1 MDASI
6 SMDDTSSKRH
16 RIQCADC
23 KKAFIWQQAYWQSRT
38 PGSQDAAG
46 YDYVC
51 RAFCPHCGAIV
62 CDGIGSSHWEW
73 YGENRLLN
81 ASKELPPTLPPDLEW
96 IPDDE
101 RGVEFMKEYH
111 EKWGK
116 RRLPKDLWVP
126 VSKHHLDLS
135 AVADF
140 KEIPFQSSKARPLKA
155 FLAEL
160 WKSLVQLRTLTRRSP
175 ADSVASVSNML
186 DDGHEN
192 KMREAY
198 FHEDDYCQIEI
209 LPASNWNYYVS
220 QLQKLGRF
228 SDDHF
233 DGVGWTNMQLRGESP
248 QQMKSLNINAKD
260 LTSSLSQILVP
271 FDRVL
276 TGYSSLR
283 EEAEQTMA
291 FGSETSSIIFVEYDS
306 NDIVEAIWLDFGIA
320 SQEDKQLAL
329 TALQHLGRMSE
340 LILVD
345 WNLGR
350 IIELSDHDK
359 LISYFGL

>member
-1 MDASI
+1 
-6 SMDDTSSKRH
+6 
-16 RIQCADC
+16 
-23 KKAFIWQQAYWQSRT
+23 
-38 PGSQDAAG
+38 
-46 YDYVC
+46 
-51 RAFCPHCGAIV
+51 
-62 CDGIGSSHWEW
+62 
-73 YGENRLLN
+73 
-81 ASKELPPTLPPDLEW
+81 
-96 IPDDE
+96 
-101 RGVEFMKEYH
+101 
-111 EKWGK
+111 
-116 RRLPKDLWVP
+116 
-126 VSKHHLDLS
+126 
-135 AVADF
+135 
-140 KEIPFQSSKARPLKA
+140 
-155 FLAEL
+155 
-160 WKSLVQLRTLTRRSP
+160 
-175 ADSVASVSNML
+175 ML